1 MAGEAAADT
10 PSWLYWSLQ
19 AGFFLP
25 GALVGGLA
33 GWVVIRPVNV
43 ALGWCFRQFNR
54 GFDWMT
60 AGYAWTIG
68 KAMRFSAVMLLA
80 YAGLLGLTWWTFQTA
95 PTGFIPQQ
103 DQGRLIVSVQMPD
116 SYALE
121 QTLTVLK
128 EVDRIAR
135 NTKGVAHTVGMGGTS
150 FLLQANS
157 SNFASM
163 FIVLDPFD
171 KRRDPKLRDTAIMA
185 KLTKEWAASPIVR
198 DAQVRVL
205 GTSPIPGLGSAGG
218 FKLIVEDRGGL
229 GLGELQK
236 RTEELVR
243 KLKDQPG
250 LNNVSTQFRSNTP
263 QLYLDI
269 DRAKVASLGV
279 SLDDV
284 NQTLDIYLGSLYVNS
299 YNDFGRHWQVTVQ
312 AEGKYRQS
320 IEDVSLLQVRN
331 NKGQM
336 VPLGTLLL
344 PREQGGPLSVPRYNL
359 YSSAAVS
366 GNILGVSSG
375 DAIKNINRIAAETL
389 PLSMKAEWTE
399 IMFMQIRA
407 GNTAM
412 YIFLLSIICV
422 FLALSALYE
431 SWTLPLAVILVV
443 PLCLLSS
450 LAGVLFT
457 SLFTPRDVNIFV
469 QIGLVVLVGLACKN
483 AILIVEYAKQLH
495 QEGRSVFD
503 ATREASR
510 LRLRPILMTSFAF
523 IFGVVPLV
531 VASGAGAEMRRS
543 LGTAVFSG
551 MLGVTIFGVFLT
563 PVFFYVIQGFDEN
576 RLFEGVAVRRAVS
589 CAVGALWGRRSAGCW
604 GCCGWSSCPG
614 GRSSAGSAAS
624 SSCWASSRSAAGS
637 RQRMKPERMDA
648 RMNKSDCLIHSFILH
663 PSNHG

>member
-1 MAGEAAADT
+1 
-10 PSWLYWSLQ
+10 
-19 AGFFLP
+19 
-25 GALVGGLA
+25 
-33 GWVVIRPVNV
+33 
-43 ALGWCFRQFNR
+43 
-54 GFDWMT
+54 
-60 AGYAWTIG
+60 
-68 KAMRFSAVMLLA
+68 MLLA
-80 YAGLLGLTWWTFQTA
+80 YAGLLALTWWTFQIA

-116 SYALE
+116 SWSQE
-121 QTLTVLK
+121 QTEAVLK

-135 NTKGVAHTVGMGGTS
+135 LNPDGSKRPGVAHTVGMAGTS

-171 KRRDPKLRDTAIMA
+171 QRQSPKLRDTAIMA
-185 KLTKEWAASPIVR
+185 TLSKAWAASPKVR
-198 DAQVRVL
+198 DAQIRVL
-205 GTSPIPGLGSAGG
+205 GTSPIPGLGTAGG

-229 GLGELQK
+229 GLAALQE
-236 RTEELVR
+236 RTEALVR
-243 KLKDQPG
+243 KLKAQPG

-320 IEDVSLLQVRN
+320 VEDVSLLQVRN

-336 VPLGTLLL
+336 VPLGTLLT

-359 YSSAAVS
+359 YNSAAIS

-375 DAIKNINRIAAETL
+375 DAIKNIDRIAAETL
-389 PLSMKAEWTE
+389 PLSMKSEWTD

-483 AILIVEYAKQLH
+483 AILVVEYAKQLH
-495 QEGRSVFD
+495 QEGRSVFE

-531 VASGAGAEMRRS
+531 IASGAGAEMRRS

-551 MLGVTIFGVFLT
+551 MLGVTLFGIFLT

-576 RLFEGVAVRRAVS
+576 RLFEGAGVRRAVS
-589 CAVGALWGRRSAGCW
+589 CAVGALAGTAIGWLLGLLHVVLLPWGPIVGGVAGFVLMLGVFEVRRRIKQATKAALVP
-604 GCCGWSSCPG
+604 SSPLPGRGAEGDGEGGTFRISHFFTPDPCPAK
-614 GRSSAGSAAS
+614 R
-624 SSCWASSRSAAGS
+624 R
-637 RQRMKPERMDA
+637 RR
-648 RMNKSDCLIHSFILH
+648 
-663 PSNHG
+663 